1 MTLTARMFNLVTAR
15 LRVGLAVVAL
25 VAAHV
30 NVATAAFGM
39 TCARSDESSV
49 LADAS
54 GATESISDLDGRSAP
69 RLEAP
74 HDSSNQS
81 PVPLAAVL
89 QCSTGVSALLAVVDL
104 PTPVSLW
111 VSASLP
117 GARQLQP
124 PSLAPPPPF
133 RPPRQA

>member
-1 MTLTARMFNLVTAR
+1 MTLTAKMINLVTAR

-25 VAAHV
+25 VATHV

-49 LADAS
+49 LADV
-54 GATESISDLDGRSAP
+54 SISNLDGRSAS

-89 QCSTGVSALLAVVDL
+89 QCSTGVSALLAVVDV